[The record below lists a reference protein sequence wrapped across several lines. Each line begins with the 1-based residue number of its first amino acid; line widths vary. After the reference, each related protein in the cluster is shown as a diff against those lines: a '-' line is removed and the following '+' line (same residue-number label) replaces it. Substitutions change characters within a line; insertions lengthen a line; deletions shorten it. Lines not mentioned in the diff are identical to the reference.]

1 MKAHLTMK
9 KEGGRLRMNIK
20 EILDKISGVQTI
32 ESIKSTLGIDTSK
45 AIYLV
50 HRLRKKGYVKTKQN
64 SNNVRIY
71 YISRENA
78 LGGIGYIDILNKYSP
93 IKLSSSEVYKI
104 YGREVSIEET
114 IIYAVKTRKLR
125 YILSSLALFKRI
137 DNWTEL
143 YRLAKINNLVREIGA
158 LYELVEVIIPRV
170 KKIPKSYLHYGLP
183 SENEKF
189 IYLLPTFKSRDYS
202 FIENK
207 WRVYLPFNKEDLLE
221 YRK

>member
-1 MKAHLTMK
+1 MAAHLTMK
-9 KEGGRLRMNIK
+9 KEGRRRRMNLK
-20 EILDKISGVQTI
+20 EIMDKISGVQTI
-32 ESIKSTLGIDTSK
+32 ESIKSTLNIDASK
-45 AIYLV
+45 AIYLI

-64 SNNVRIY
+64 SNNVRVY

-78 LGGIGYIDILNKYSP
+78 LGGIGYIDVLNKYSP

-125 YILSSLALFKRI
+125 YLLSSLALFKRI
-137 DNWTEL
+137 DNWVEL
-143 YRLAKINNLVREIGA
+143 YRLAKINNLIREIGA

-170 KKIPKSYLHYGLP
+170 KKMPKFYLHYGLP
-183 SENEKF
+183 KENEKF
-189 IYLLPTFKSRDYS
+189 THLLPTFKSRDYS